1 MSSRPILRRNACD
14 LFKHAGK
21 IQAVLEARKPRD
33 LLDGHAR
40 PLLQT
45 QETLRVRDTDLREIF
60 QGGNPHFF
68 FEELTEIVGV
78 HVDVGDGLIQIVIG
92 ISGSKMQYDFLRFLK
107 KCPFCPCE

>member
-1 MSSRPILRRNACD
+1 MFKAQKTFGMRNSD
-14 LFKHAGK
+14 LC
-21 IQAVLEARKPRD
+21 
-33 LLDGHAR
+33 
-40 PLLQT
+40 
-45 QETLRVRDTDLREIF
+45 EIF

-92 ISGSKMQYDFLRFLK
+92 ISGSKMQYDFLRFLE